1 MGKSLFR
8 GFHKKQWAGQDKW
21 AYLAGLNRCSGLWG
35 LRSVSGCLVPS
46 PVVIRAEKEWPIFCK
61 NSVKEVVEGG
71 ALDWS
76 VCTGKAGSLQGANS
90 RISVAP
96 RHQQIK
102 EMENKKT

>member
-21 AYLAGLNRCSGLWG
+21 AYLTGLNRSGLWG

-46 PVVIRAEKEWPIFCK
+46 PVVIRAEQEWPIFCK

-102 EMENKKT
+102 EMENKKM